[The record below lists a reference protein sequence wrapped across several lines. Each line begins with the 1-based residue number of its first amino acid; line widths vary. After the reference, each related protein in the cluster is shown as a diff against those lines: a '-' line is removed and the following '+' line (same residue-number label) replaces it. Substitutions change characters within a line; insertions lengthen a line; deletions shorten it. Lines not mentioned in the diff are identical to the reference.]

1 MASGHGTEP
10 AHQQRVQRK
19 EDDILSFERVAVPLI
34 AARRDVEIEE
44 RVQRARRLRTGSTSS
59 RHADGRPGSGTYP
72 MKTAATTPTTSTPIR
87 VTRNGS
93 ATARTASSQD
103 APDAAARESLAVLSR
118 IHMQSVAPKSPRFAA
133 AVVAVAVLGTRL
145 PVLLCGAL
153 AVTIVGTVPPPAAE
167 AVWRVSSHELAN
179 LLARWDT
186 FYYYTIASDGYH
198 WDPSVFRHYNVVFF
212 PLYPLLMRWGGAA
225 LGGHP
230 LLAGLIRVA
239 GGFRR
244 RAAAALPARGPRAR
258 RGLRLARRPAAL
270 DLSLRAVLLAVY
282 TESLFLLLSVG
293 AFYAMRRGSLGWVA
307 ACGFAAGLT
316 RPNGFWLALPLA
328 SSPSGRQG
336 GSGRVRARVLRSRGR
351 WRCSRPACRCS
362 ASRCSR
368 AILQLRFGDALAWVH
383 GQAAWGVPLLLR
395 AGAPDPGKLPGEA
408 IVKPIEVIAWMG
420 NIAAFIAAVC
430 AIRPI
435 SRKLGPAYGAWIA
448 VNIFPPVAAHLFM
461 SLGRFASVLFPLF
474 FWLAIRI
481 PRDRVRRVAFA
492 FAAGQALFATWFFLW
507 RPVV

>member
-1 MASGHGTEP
+1 
-10 AHQQRVQRK
+10 
-19 EDDILSFERVAVPLI
+19 
-34 AARRDVEIEE
+34 
-44 RVQRARRLRTGSTSS
+44 
-59 RHADGRPGSGTYP
+59 
-72 MKTAATTPTTSTPIR
+72 
-87 VTRNGS
+87 
-93 ATARTASSQD
+93 
-103 APDAAARESLAVLSR
+103 
-118 IHMQSVAPKSPRFAA
+118 MQSVAPKSPRSAA

-145 PVLLCGAL
+145 PVLLCGVL

-186 FYYYTIASDGYH
+186 FYYYTIAGDGYQ

-230 LLAGLIRVA
+230 LLAGLIVSLAAFA
-239 GGFRR
+239 G
-244 RAAAALPARGPRAR
+244 ALV
-258 RGLRLARRPAAL
+258 LLYRLAVLELGEDYAWRV
-270 DLSLRAVLLAVY
+270 VLLLSTFPYALYFSAVY
-282 TESLFLLLSVG
+282 TESLFLLFSVG
-293 AFYAMRRGSLGWVA
+293 AFYAMRRGSLWWVA

-316 RPNGFWLALPLA
+316 RPNGFWLALPLGILA
-328 SSPSGRQG
+328 IWPPTGERSSARP
-336 GSGRVRARVLRSRGR
+336 RAAVTRPLAVLAAGVPVLGVAMFS
-351 WRCSRPACRCS
+351 SY
-362 ASRCSR
+362 
-368 AILQLRFGDALAWVH
+368 LQLRFGDALAWVH
-383 GQAAWGVPLLLR
+383 GQTAWGVPLLLR

-408 IVKPIEVIAWMG
+408 TVKPIEVIAWIG
-420 NIAAFIAAVC
+420 TIAAFIAAVC

-435 SRKLGPAYGAWIA
+435 SKKLGPAYGAWIA

-461 SLGRFASVLFPLF
+461 SLGRFTSVLFPLF
-474 FWLAIRI
+474 FWLAVRI